1 MSSVSGRAGIPPMPL
16 FILMLGSII
25 AIGPLSID
33 LYLPAFPELADS
45 LGTSEPMIQLT
56 LTACLIG
63 LALGQSI
70 VGPLSDALG
79 RRRPLL
85 VGLIGYTV
93 ASVLCAIAP
102 TAATLAGARFAQ
114 GLLGAG
120 GLVIAQALVR
130 DLFEG
135 RMVARVLSRLILVM
149 GMAPVLAP
157 ALGGQLLVLTGW
169 RGLFWVLAA
178 FGLAMSVVVAGF
190 VPETLT
196 VERRRTGGV
205 KDALGSYGRLLRDRR
220 FVAHI
225 GIGGLG
231 FVLVFSYVSGS
242 PFAYQEIHGVSP
254 QLFGALF
261 GLNAVGMVIAS
272 QLNARLVFTLE
283 PVRILRAAV
292 PVTAAA
298 ALVFLITSATGAFGL
313 AGLMVPLF
321 VVMTSIG
328 FILPNNGAM
337 ALNRHPESAGTAAA
351 LLGSGQF
358 AVGAFAGP
366 LIGAIDTGTA
376 LPMASAMTIGA
387 LGMAT
392 LAIVLARRSGA
403 AVPVPED
410 AVA

>member
-1 MSSVSGRAGIPPMPL
+1 MPL
-16 FILMLGSII
+16 LVLLLGSVI

-45 LGTSEPMIQLT
+45 LGTNESMVQLT

-63 LALGQSI
+63 LAIGQAI
-70 VGPLSDALG
+70 IGPLSDALG

-85 VGLIGYTV
+85 GGLIGYTV
-93 ASVLCAIAP
+93 ASVLCAVAP
-102 TAATLAGARFAQ
+102 SGITLTGARFAQ
-114 GLLGAG
+114 GLFGAA

-130 DLFEG
+130 DLVAG

-157 ALGGQLLVLTGW
+157 AIGGQLLMVTGW
-169 RGLFWVLAA
+169 RGVFWALALFGVVMGLIVAA
-178 FGLAMSVVVAGF
+178 F
-190 VPETLT
+190 VPETLSA
-196 VERRRTGGV
+196 ERRRTGGV
-205 KDALGSYGRLLRDRR
+205 KDALGSYRRLFSDRR

-231 FVLVFSYVSGS
+231 FVLIFSYVSGS

-254 QLFGALF
+254 QLFGVLF
-261 GLNAVGMVIAS
+261 GLNAVGMVAAS
-272 QLNARLVFTLE
+272 QLNARLVLTLE

-292 PVTAAA
+292 PVTAVA
-298 ALVFLITSATGAFGL
+298 ALVLLFTTATGAFGL

-321 VVMTSIG
+321 AVMTSIG
-328 FILPNNGAM
+328 FILPNNGAL

-366 LIGAIDTGTA
+366 LIGAVDTGTA
-376 LPMASAMTIGA
+376 LPMSSAMVIGA
-387 LGMAT
+387 FG
-392 LAIVLARRSGA
+392 LAALAVVLARRTRTPVA
-403 AVPVPED
+403 APVPED
-410 AVA
+410 AVV